1 MLSSGNLKQVIAK
14 IYNDV
19 NQEIFG
25 IGVIRQK
32 VDIIEAKIVIIAV
45 NKRVPALAALDIA
58 EIRTREVDLALLD
71 SFKRRFKE
79 QIESELGLSVQTVL
93 KDYDPKTE
101 LAGTIVVLDDCCFRG
116 SCFRVK

>member
-1 MLSSGNLKQVIAK
+1 MLSSGHLKQVIAK

-19 NQEIFG
+19 NQELFG

-32 VDIIEAKIVIIAV
+32 VDIMDSKIVIIAV
-45 NKRVPALAALDIA
+45 NRRVPALAALDIA
-58 EIRTREVDLALLD
+58 EVRTREVDLALLD

-79 QIESELGLSVQTVL
+79 QIEAELGLSVETVL

-101 LAGTIVVLDDCCFRG
+101 LAGTIVVLEEAVLEE
-116 SCFRVK
+116 SKKQ